1 MKRFRLNFI
10 CLLLGMCVA
19 SGVATLLFMEGWWAQ
34 GILVILVG
42 LLCLWG
48 VRMLQKR
55 MIGIMST
62 FVSGLEMNDSTMM
75 VEAGGDAALRR
86 MSEAMNRISELHRS
100 NLAELETRKL
110 YYDRILKVMTH
121 EMRNG
126 ISPLISLAEDMRDNP
141 ELYSGGRLVE
151 VSSLFYDQLLGIR
164 QFLDSYYNLTHIPEP
179 KISRVEAKAFFNS
192 LQKMVSHEIRQ
203 RGLDEESVSFTMP
216 DGMMLNIDSALFT
229 QVMNNLIRN
238 ALDAVAGRVGGCVE
252 VVLTVSDGRPFIQIN
267 DNGEGMSESAKENLF
282 QPFFSTKE
290 DGSGVGLYISR
301 QIVRKHGGELT
312 VRSINGKGTFVSVG
326 LMPTQE

>member
-1 MKRFRLNFI
+1 
-10 CLLLGMCVA
+10 
-19 SGVATLLFMEGWWAQ
+19 
-34 GILVILVG
+34 
-42 LLCLWG
+42 
-48 VRMLQKR
+48 
-55 MIGIMST
+55 
-62 FVSGLEMNDSTMM
+62 
-75 VEAGGDAALRR
+75 
-86 MSEAMNRISELHRS
+86 
-100 NLAELETRKL
+100 
-110 YYDRILKVMTH
+110 
-121 EMRNG
+121 
-126 ISPLISLAEDMRDNP
+126 
-141 ELYSGGRLVE
+141 
-151 VSSLFYDQLLGIR
+151 
-164 QFLDSYYNLTHIPEP
+164 YYNLTHIPEP